1 MSYHIRPMQTGSPQV
16 WWIDDAEA
24 YQLGV
29 GDPKQRIGSYFKAE
43 PGEKIRDAIY
53 RGASGYF
60 GPSGEWPFRETEFSP
75 GQYFPR
81 MARPLDQHPYAH
93 MTYSPSGVME
103 PNIVAVGGAQLSIL
117 TRQLQRICQTV
128 HPQGKGL
135 DAFGHDIRN
144 LLILICTEVETHWR
158 GVLVANS
165 AAAVGDR
172 LKTLH
177 YVKLSAPMKLDH
189 FAIAF
194 PQYPWLPPFVPFAGW
209 GSTGKPTQELEWYDA
224 YNAVKHDRETEFEK
238 ATVLRLFEALSAC
251 VIMMLAQ
258 FGETLTLSQNPD
270 FRSLFRIALRPQWS
284 LPEAYIYPYESP
296 TGEWQVRNYQF

>member
-1 MSYHIRPMQTGSPQV
+1 MQTGSPQV

-29 GDPKQRIGSYFKAE
+29 GDPKQRVGSHFRAG
-43 PGEKIRDAIY
+43 PGETIRDAIY
-53 RGASGYF
+53 REASGYF
-60 GPSGEWPFRETEFSP
+60 GPNGEWLFQEADLWP

-93 MTYSPSGVME
+93 MAYSPSGVME
-103 PNIVAVGGAQLSIL
+103 PNIVAVGAVQLSVL
-117 TRQLQRICQTV
+117 TRQMQRICQTV
-128 HPQGKGL
+128 QPQGRGL

-158 GVLVANS
+158 GILVANS

-172 LKTLH
+172 LGTH
-177 YVKLSAPMKLDH
+177 DYVKLNASMKLDH

-194 PQYPWLPPFVPFAGW
+194 PQYPWLPSFVPFAGW
-209 GSTGKPTQELEWYDA
+209 GSTGKPTQELAWYDA
-224 YNAVKHDRETEFEK
+224 YNAVKHDREAEFEK
-238 ATVLRLFEALSAC
+238 ATVQRLFEALSAC

-258 FGETLTLSQNPD
+258 FGERLVQGQSPEFL
-270 FRSLFRIALRPQWS
+270 SLFRITHRPQWS
-284 LPEAYIYPYESP
+284 LNEVYIYPYDSQ
-296 TGEWQVRNYQF
+296 TGDWQVRNYQF